1 MQRVNRSAPAPKGV
15 AFFLFLSLAIVPFS
29 LRAAG
34 VQVSFS
40 PSFSAAADAWQQ
52 IADVFGSGYQPARAF
67 TPSTPANQGI
77 EPSRAFDS
85 SACPSREFACARE
98 GNELSSIVE
107 EASNVRVPQAGTT
120 RRQCSRAAS
129 SRTSA
134 LPAAVEQSIS
144 AVPGTK
150 SLQTYVRALGTLRN
164 VKWEAVTHGDAVRN
178 DVQLKDVERQ
188 IVERSLAIPQSL
200 RMLVRVKLPVIP
212 SATKAAQCKVRAAL
226 DSARRTE
233 RERAMLTSLSS
244 ASPDNCEL

>member
-15 AFFLFLSLAIVPFS
+15 AFFLFLSLAVVPFS

-52 IADVFGSGYQPARAF
+52 IADVFGSGYQPARAV
-67 TPSTPANQGI
+67 TSPAPTDQGI
-77 EPSRAFDS
+77 EPLRDCDS
-85 SACPSREFACARE
+85 SACPSREFACVHE
-98 GNELSSIVE
+98 VNELSAIVE
-107 EASNVRVPQAGTT
+107 NASKVRVPQAGTT

-144 AVPGTK
+144 AVPGTE
-150 SLQTYVRALGTLRN
+150 SLQTHVRALGTLRN
-164 VKWEAVTHGDAVRN
+164 VKWDAVTHGDAVRN
-178 DVQLKDVERQ
+178 DVLLKDVERH

-226 DSARRTE
+226 DSARRIE
-233 RERAMLTSLSS
+233 FERAITSLSS
-244 ASPDNCEL
+244 TNPDNCEL